1 MCKFKQMVCIALIVL
16 IFEVVLGGDVLY
28 GQSHYLYVGTYT
40 APNVA
45 PGGQVPS
52 TAEGIYVFK
61 MDQTQSALELIQV
74 VTDENPSFLAV
85 DPTRNY
91 LYCVNELGADHEGSP
106 LGRVSAYKIN
116 QSDGTLRFINTQLTN
131 GTWPC
136 HIWVHPSGKYLFA
149 ANYGSGTFPVFS
161 ILADGSIGEM
171 TDLVQ
176 AMGNGAGPYK
186 DRQEG
191 PHAHMILTNPGAQH
205 VFGVNLGADQILAWD
220 FDLTSGTLNPG
231 IVPYGNVLSGAG
243 CRHLIFH
250 PTDKFAYVINE
261 LSSSIDAFDFD
272 PIRGSFIWIQTVST
286 LPENISRQSSS
297 TAEIRIH
304 PNGKW
309 IYGTNRGMDTIA
321 MFSVDEQ
328 SGKLNSMGWVSTK
341 GQIPRGMNI
350 DPSGTFLYVG
360 NQNSDNIIVFRI
372 DPENGSLKDPVA
384 TINSPVPVDFVF
396 GPPVL

>member
-136 HIWVHPSGKYLFA
+136 HIWVHPPASIFLRELWFRYFPGLFYPGRRKYRRDD
-149 ANYGSGTFPVFS
+149 GPGT
-161 ILADGSIGEM
+161 
-171 TDLVQ
+171 
-176 AMGNGAGPYK
+176 GNG
-186 DRQEG
+186 
-191 PHAHMILTNPGAQH
+191 
-205 VFGVNLGADQILAWD
+205 
-220 FDLTSGTLNPG
+220 
-231 IVPYGNVLSGAG
+231 
-243 CRHLIFH
+243 
-250 PTDKFAYVINE
+250 
-261 LSSSIDAFDFD
+261 
-272 PIRGSFIWIQTVST
+272 
-286 LPENISRQSSS
+286 
-297 TAEIRIH
+297 
-304 PNGKW
+304 
-309 IYGTNRGMDTIA
+309 
-321 MFSVDEQ
+321 
-328 SGKLNSMGWVSTK
+328 
-341 GQIPRGMNI
+341 
-350 DPSGTFLYVG
+350 
-360 NQNSDNIIVFRI
+360 
-372 DPENGSLKDPVA
+372 
-384 TINSPVPVDFVF
+384 
-396 GPPVL
+396 